1 MSMVEHFVNYMSG
14 FPFRDSLTAW
24 GLASTLNFLKVSQ
37 LPEEAIA
44 GCKMFSSSL
53 ELKALMRYF
62 HFHSDKLY

>member
-44 GCKMFSSSL
+44 GEEGRVPSS
-53 ELKALMRYF
+53 ELKITHKISVLF
-62 HFHSDKLY
+62 